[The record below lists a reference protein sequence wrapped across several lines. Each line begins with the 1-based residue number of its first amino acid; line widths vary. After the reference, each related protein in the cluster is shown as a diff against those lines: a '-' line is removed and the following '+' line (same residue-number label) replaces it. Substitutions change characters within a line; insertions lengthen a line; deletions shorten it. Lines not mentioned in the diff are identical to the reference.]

1 MDHRDALEKQIRFV
15 RVARGLEKAD
25 LVIKNCNYVNV
36 FTGKIDYGDIGICDG
51 YIIGVGNYE
60 GEEEIDLAGRYL
72 CPGLIDGHVHIES
85 SMLTP
90 SGFACAVLPHG
101 TTTVIADPHEIANVC
116 GVAGIEYMLAASKAS
131 GIDVHLMLPSC
142 VPSTD
147 FENAGAI
154 LSVEDLVPLMNR
166 EGVLGLGEMMN
177 YPGVLSGNE
186 GVHQKLLA
194 FQNKRIDGH
203 APSVSGLDLNA
214 YILSGIKT
222 DHECTSSKELMEKV
236 SKGMYV
242 LLREGSA
249 TRNVRD
255 LIKGVNKYTSR
266 YLLFCT
272 DDKHPSDI
280 KKEGHI
286 NYNIKIA
293 LEQDVDFITAIQM
306 ATINVANCYGLRDKG
321 AIAPGYKADFIVF
334 DDPKSFRIQE
344 VYKEGRLVVKK
355 GEVLI
360 SQEAIRDT
368 RVLQTVKL
376 PDIKLESLEIPLKS
390 DYVKVIGI
398 NSDSLI
404 TTKCIRK
411 IDRQDGRFV
420 SNPKMDILKL
430 IVVER
435 HKRTGNIG
443 KGLVEG
449 YGLKNGAIGVTVAH
463 DSHNLLVIG
472 DSDRDM
478 LIAIEELNRIQGGLV
493 VVEKGRVIGSLALEV
508 GGLMTDAPLDE
519 VVKKLEVLESVAR
532 RMGVAKGVDPFV
544 TLAFMA
550 LPVIPDL
557 KLTDCG
563 LFDVNLFSFVE
574 LEE

>member
-1 MDHRDALEKQIRFV
+1 MDHRVALEKQIRFV

>member
-1 MDHRDALEKQIRFV
+1 MNMKDALKNQIRRV
-15 RVARGLEKAD
+15 QVARGLEKAQI
-25 LVIKNCNYVNV
+25 VFKNCRYVNV
-36 FTGKIDYGDIGICDG
+36 FTGKIDQGDIAVQDG
-51 YIIGVGNYE
+51 YIVGIGEYE
-60 GEEEIDLAGRYL
+60 GMEEVDLEGLYV
-72 CPGLIDGHVHIES
+72 CPGFIDGHVHIES

-101 TTTVIADPHEIANVC
+101 TTTVIADPHEIANVS
-116 GVAGIEYMLAASKAS
+116 GVAGIEYMLEASKAS

-147 FENAGAI
+147 FENAGAV
-154 LSVEDLVPLMNR
+154 LSVDELIPLMDKK
-166 EGVLGLGEMMN
+166 GILGLGEMMN
-177 YPGVLSGNE
+177 YPGVLEGNE

-194 FQNKRIDGH
+194 FQERRIDGH
-203 APSVSGLDLNA
+203 APSVSGKDLNA

-222 DHECTSSKELMEKV
+222 DHECTDAKELTEKV
-236 SKGMYV
+236 AKGMYV
-242 LLREGSA
+242 HLREGSA

-272 DDKHPSDI
+272 DDKHPNDI

-286 NYNIKIA
+286 NYNIRIA
-293 LEQDVDFITAIQM
+293 LEQDVDFVTAIQM
-306 ATINVANCYGLRDKG
+306 ATINVATCYGLRHQG
-321 AIAPGYKADFIVF
+321 AIAPGYQADLVVF
-334 DDPKSFRIQE
+334 DDPKSFQIQE
-344 VYKEGRLVVKK
+344 VYKSGRLVARQ
-355 GEVLI
+355 GRVLI
-360 SQEAIRDT
+360 PQTSIRDD

-376 PDIKLESLEIPLKS
+376 PELSLFNLEIPLKS
-390 DYVKVIGI
+390 DYVKVIGL
-398 NSDSLI
+398 NPDSLI
-404 TTKCIRK
+404 TSKRIRK
-411 IDRQDGRFV
+411 IDRLDGKFV

-430 IVVER
+430 IVIER
-435 HKRTGNIG
+435 HKGSGNIG

-449 YGLKNGAIGVTVAH
+449 YGLKGGAIGVTVAH

-472 DSDRDM
+472 DSDEDM
-478 LIAIEELNRIQGGLV
+478 LLAVTELDRIQGGLV
-493 VVEKGRVIGSLALEV
+493 VVEKGRVLGSLSLEV
-508 GGLMTDAPLDE
+508 GGLMTDAPLDD
-519 VVKKLEVLESVAR
+519 VVARLEVLEHEAR